1 MSTFES
7 KLRKFKKGIK
17 STSVDTYLRNIKRLY
32 LLSPHSSSKKEIPE
46 NDSKWLKSKDLLSKV
61 KKEPLNI
68 RRHLTNAA
76 KVSLGVYKEESEEW
90 NALQKS
96 SMKEFDELR
105 KERKMSQKQKDKIPK
120 QGFSA
125 LGKVAK
131 QMKKELSHI
140 LTTPH
145 KDWKLKDLMRVQELL
160 VISLY
165 EDRPLR
171 LDFATLR
178 VGQNEEKEQEKE
190 ENKIFKKKKPKGW
203 RITLSDFKTSGSLG
217 TQEFKLNLK
226 NQRLLNKF
234 IPASQRLTTHGYL
247 LSNRNGGKMSK
258 QVLSKLI
265 TKITRHRIGKGFSV
279 QLIRILFAMQHRKT
293 LETAQEVSQKLMH
306 SAKQSLQYSK
316 KD

>member
-1 MSTFES
+1 
-7 KLRKFKKGIK
+7 
-17 STSVDTYLRNIKRLY
+17 
-32 LLSPHSSSKKEIPE
+32 
-46 NDSKWLKSKDLLSKV
+46 
-61 KKEPLNI
+61 
-68 RRHLTNAA
+68 
-76 KVSLGVYKEESEEW
+76 
-90 NALQKS
+90 
-96 SMKEFDELR
+96 MKEFDELR

-120 QGFSA
+120 KGFSA

-131 QMKKELSHI
+131 QMKRELSHI

-145 KDWKLKDLMRVQELL
+145 KDWKLKDLLRVQELL

-171 LDFATLR
+171 LDFATLA
-178 VGQNEEKEQEKE
+178 VSPSSEEEKEGK
-190 ENKIFKKKKPKGW
+190 NRIFKKKKPKGW